1 MDQILD
7 IRGLLCFF
15 RCDNSNIKN
24 ILIFRKYILEYL
36 RTECHKVYRWFS
48 KKKKDN
54 NNTIHIHIRKERN
67 KCVKLDIIITYL
79 VTGGERK
86 FSVKWGT

>member
-1 MDQILD
+1 MDLEKKK
-7 IRGLLCFF
+7 FF
-15 RCDNSNIKN
+15 FLARRTEN
-24 ILIFRKYILEYL
+24 ILEIECSLRKQ
-36 RTECHKVYRWFS
+36 
-48 KKKKDN
+48 
-54 NNTIHIHIRKERN
+54 RN